1 MATLILQDTYLELE
15 KEMKSINK
23 LRAKTALKIQ
33 EAASHGDLK
42 ENYEYKA
49 AKEEMELVIYKK
61 QLFQSHAPF
70 KFIEYSEIETDK
82 VGFGNKVKIL
92 EEGKDESEEYYLL
105 GPIESELELYP
116 LVVTYH
122 APFAEAMI
130 GKKVNEEFI
139 LDIGGEDVKFTIL
152 AIEKITASTPK
163 CSRKSLS

>member
-1 MATLILQDTYLELE
+1 MATLILRETYLALE
-15 KEMKSINK
+15 EEMKSIDK
-23 LRAKTALKIQ
+23 LRSQTALKIQ

-70 KFIEYSEIETDK
+70 KFIEYDEIEND
-82 VGFGNKVKIL
+82 VVEFGNKVSVL
-92 EEGKDESEEYYLL
+92 EEGKDEVEEYYLL

-116 LVVTYH
+116 LVVTYY

-130 GKKVNEEFI
+130 GKKVNEFFT
-139 LDIGGEDVKFTIL
+139 LDIGGEDVKFTIT
-152 AIEKITASTPK
+152 AIEKITAKTPK
-163 CSRKSLS
+163 CSRKSLI